1 MLQKEDLI
9 QIKNITNSRVGY
21 VIPDLN
27 NLHRNFMPG
36 ETKAVTFDEIKK
48 LAFTP
53 GGEVLLRDHLTIDN
67 KEALEE
73 ILGEVE
79 PEYFYTEADVKILLT
94 TGTIE
99 QFMDFLDFAPEGMIN
114 LAKDLAVSMEIIDVR
129 KREAI
134 KNKTGFDVTKAIS
147 INHETEV
154 ENNEEEKT
162 RRTAP
167 INQTSS
173 ETAPGRRVAPPKYK
187 VTMKQD

>member
-21 VIPDLN
+21 LIPDLN

-36 ETKAVTFDEIKK
+36 ETKTVTFDEVKK

-53 GGEVLLRDHLTIDN
+53 GGEVLLRNHLTIDN
-67 KEALEE
+67 KEALQE
-73 ILGEVE
+73 ILGDVE
-79 PEYFYTEADVKILLT
+79 PEYFYTKEDVESLLS
-94 TGTIE
+94 TGTID

-147 INHETEV
+147 INHETEI
-154 ENNEEEKT
+154 EDNEEEKT

-167 INQTSS
+167 INQTSES
-173 ETAPGRRVAPPKYK
+173 TSVRRTAPPKYK
-187 VTMKQD
+187 VTVKQD